1 MRQKKV
7 WIVPC
12 SGIGK
17 TYGSVAREGAFI
29 VTEDRRPGT
38 TQIMPLALLVPED
51 SEAREAVKESKSITI
66 DGCKLACA
74 AKVVAEAGGTVAHAM
89 QVLDVFR
96 EHRDLKPAG
105 IAELNEG
112 GKKLAAVLA
121 EKVAALVDAIE
132 KERRDA

>member
-1 MRQKKV
+1 MSKNKV

-29 VTEDRRPGT
+29 VTEELRPAT
-38 TQIMPLALLVPED
+38 AQVMPLALLVPED
-51 SEAREAVKESKSITI
+51 SEARESIRESKSITI

-74 AKVVAEAGGTVAHAM
+74 AKVVTETGGTVAHAL

-121 EKVAALVDAIE
+121 EQVSALVDEIE
-132 KERRDA
+132 QERQDA

>member
-29 VTEDRRPGT
+29 VTEDLRPAT
-38 TQIMPLALLVPED
+38 AQIMPLALLVPED
-51 SEAREAVKESKSITI
+51 SEARQGIKESESITI

-74 AKVVAEAGGTVAHAM
+74 AKVVAETGGTVAHAL

-96 EHRDLKPAG
+96 KHRDLKPAG

-121 EKVAALVDAIE
+121 EKVSALVDEIG
-132 KERRDA
+132 KEGQDA

>member
-1 MRQKKV
+1 VTQKKA

-17 TYGSVAREGAFI
+17 TYGSIARESAFI
-29 VTEDRRPGT
+29 VTEELRPDAT
-38 TQIMPLALLVPED
+38 RIMALSRLVPED
-51 SEAREAVKESKSITI
+51 SDARTDIRQADSITI

-74 AKVVAEAGGTVAHAM
+74 AKVVAEAGGKVAYAL
-89 QVLDVFR
+89 QVLDVYRAHR
-96 EHRDLKPAG
+96 EWKPAG

-121 EKVAALVDAIE
+121 GEVAALVDSMEE
-132 KERRDA
+132 KHDA

>member
-1 MRQKKV
+1 VRQKKV

-29 VTEDRRPGT
+29 ITEDLRPAT
-38 TQIMPLALLVPED
+38 AQIMPLALLVPED
-51 SEAREAVKESKSITI
+51 SEARESIRESKSITI

-74 AKVVAEAGGTVAHAM
+74 AKVVTETGGTVAHAL

-121 EKVAALVDAIE
+121 EQVSALVDEIE
-132 KERRDA
+132 QERQDA

>member
-1 MRQKKV
+1 MQKKV

-29 VTEDRRPGT
+29 VTEDLRPERTG
-38 TQIMPLALLVPED
+38 IVALSRLVPDD
-51 SEAREAVKESKSITI
+51 SDARADIQGAKSITI

-74 AKVVAEAGGTVAHAM
+74 AKVVAETGGTVAHAL
-89 QVLDVFR
+89 QVLDVYRSHR
-96 EHRDLKPAG
+96 ELKPSG
-105 IAELNEG
+105 IAELNAG

-121 EKVAALVDAIE
+121 GEVASLVDAME
-132 KERRDA
+132 E

>member
-29 VTEDRRPGT
+29 VTEDLRPGT
-38 TQIMPLALLVPED
+38 THIMPLALLVPED

-96 EHRDLKPAG
+96 EHRELKPAG

>member
-1 MRQKKV
+1 MKV

-29 VTEDRRPGT
+29 VTEELRPAT
-38 TQIMPLALLVPED
+38 AQIMPLALLVPED
-51 SEAREAVKESKSITI
+51 SEARESIKESKSITI

-74 AKVVAEAGGTVAHAM
+74 AMVVAETGGTVAQAL

-96 EHRDLKPAG
+96 EHRDLKPVG

-121 EKVAALVDAIE
+121 EKVSALVDEIE
-132 KERRDA
+132 EERQDA

>member
-1 MRQKKV
+1 MMQKKV

-29 VTEDRRPGT
+29 VTEDLRPAT
-38 TQIMPLALLVPED
+38 AQIMPLALLVPED
-51 SEAREAVKESKSITI
+51 SEARQGIKESESITI

-74 AKVVAEAGGTVAHAM
+74 AKVVAETGGTVAHAL

-96 EHRDLKPAG
+96 KHRDLKPAG

-121 EKVAALVDAIE
+121 EKVSALVDEIG
-132 KERRDA
+132 KEGQDA

>member
-29 VTEDRRPGT
+29 ITEDLRPAT
-38 TQIMPLALLVPED
+38 AQIMPLALLVPED
-51 SEAREAVKESKSITI
+51 SEARESIRESKSITI

-74 AKVVAEAGGTVAHAM
+74 AKVVTETGGTVAHAL

-121 EKVAALVDAIE
+121 EQVSALVDEIE
-132 KERRDA
+132 QERQDA